1 MDNEGRI
8 EFMNIMTDNFVG
20 LESENEI
27 EFRAKEMIKLIE
39 QYKEQ
44 AKGYLKAGIL

>member
-8 EFMNIMTDNFVG
+8 EFMNVMSDNFSG
-20 LESENEI
+20 LETEEEI
-27 EFRAKEMIKLIE
+27 EFRAVEMIKLIE